1 METFIGYIKYRAAA
15 VALWLVFS
23 VIYAVVFALFRV
35 PAEAVLY
42 GGAICFFIGI
52 GAVFFDFRKF
62 RRKHMLLKDLI
73 GEISLFTNNLPDGD
87 NLIEEDLTALI
98 MQLSDDKKA
107 VENEMQAKYTDMT
120 EYYTM
125 WAHQIKTPIAAMRL
139 TLQNED
145 TQQSRELAG
154 NLQRIEQYVEMVM
167 CYLRLDSRSTDF
179 MIKKYDLDDIIRQA
193 VRKFSSQFIRG
204 KISLIYTPLNCTA
217 LTDEKWLLFV
227 IEQVISNALKYTK
240 AGSIEIYLD
249 EPKVL
254 CIRDTG
260 IGIAAEDL
268 PRIFEKGYTGY
279 NGRSDKRASGIGL
292 YLCKKICDKLGHN
305 ISAYSE
311 RGYGT
316 TIKIDLLEAD
326 IEIE

>member
-15 VALWLVFS
+15 FALWLVFS
-23 VIYAVVFALFRV
+23 VIYAVVFALFQV

-62 RRKHMLLKDLI
+62 RRKHILLKDLI

-98 MQLSDDKKA
+98 LQLSDDKKS

>member
-1 METFIGYIKYRAAA
+1 MEIFIGYIKYRAKA
-15 VALWLVFS
+15 VVLWLVFS
-23 VIYAVVFALFRV
+23 IIYGVVFSLFRV
-35 PAEAVLY
+35 PAAAVLY
-42 GGAICFFIGI
+42 GGAICFFIGT
-52 GAVFFDFRKF
+52 GVVFFDFRKF
-62 RRKHMLLKDLI
+62 LRKHILLKNLI
-73 GEISLFTNNLPDGD
+73 DEISLFTNNLPDGD
-87 NLIEEDLTALI
+87 NLIEQDLIALI
-98 MQLSDDKKA
+98 LQLSDDKKA

-145 TQQSRELAG
+145 TPQSRELAG

-167 CYLRLDSRSTDF
+167 CYLRLDSQSTDF

-204 KISLIYTPLNCTA
+204 KISLVYTPLNRTA

-279 NGRSDKRASGIGL
+279 NGRSDKKASGIGL
-292 YLCKKICDKLGHN
+292 YLCKRICEKLGHR